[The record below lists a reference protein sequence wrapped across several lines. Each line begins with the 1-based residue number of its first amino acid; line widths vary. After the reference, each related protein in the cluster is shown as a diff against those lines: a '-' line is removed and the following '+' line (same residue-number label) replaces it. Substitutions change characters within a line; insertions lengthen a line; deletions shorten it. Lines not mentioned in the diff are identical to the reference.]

1 MYEESKNLG
10 GDDGLLDEMN
20 NEKSSKSLIE
30 KFSCCCHFYT
40 KTGFFI
46 FGVLLFILW
55 IYNKFV

>member
-40 KTGFFI
+40 KTGFFKLPI
-46 FGVLLFILW
+46 AISDKW
-55 IYNKFV
+55 